1 MKLSSDEEDQFQEG
15 EFSPALYDQKLVI
28 DLIRSTIQEK
38 RTNQKFVLLEGFCN
52 SAKLE
57 HESDKLEVRMMD
69 EFFQIEKHLG
79 EVRAVFGLQDEL
91 EEQAVDASKVALVEF
106 PAEAEGEKK
115 PVAPAEGDEAPA
127 DGGEEGGEAKAPAFE
142 PKDYQWTVTNK
153 QARNLPQL
161 FLSCK
166 PKQTTKHEVKKAAS
180 YSSSESAAI
189 SGALDELCQQ
199 VQGGDGYSYT
209 QVLFGS
215 GN

>member
-1 MKLSSDEEDQFQEG
+1 
-15 EFSPALYDQKLVI
+15 
-28 DLIRSTIQEK
+28 
-38 RTNQKFVLLEGFCN
+38 VLLEGFCN
-52 SAKLE
+52 STKLE
-57 HESDKLEVRMMD
+57 LEEDKLEVRMMD

-79 EVRAVFGLQDEL
+79 EVKAVFGLQDEL
-91 EEQAVDASKVALVEF
+91 EAQAVDASKVQFVEF
-106 PAEAEGEKK
+106 PAEPEAEKK
-115 PVAPAEGDEAPA
+115 PVAAVEGEGGEPPAE
-127 DGGEEGGEAKAPAFE
+127 GGEEGAEAKAPAFE

-166 PKQTTKHEVKKAAS
+166 PKSKTKHEVKKAAS

-189 SGALDELCQQ
+189 SGALDELCQK
-199 VQGGDGYSYT
+199 VQGEVGYSYT